1 MHRVQK
7 IFRLITVGEKAERV
21 AAGWV
26 IDDASRPQ
34 WAGQAVLRPDKSDVR
49 RGWGLQ
55 EGGCSNDM
63 HPRAADADG
72 GTVVSLPRD
81 ERGKKVH

>member
-7 IFRLITVGEKAERV
+7 IFRLIAVGEKAERV

-34 WAGQAVLRPDKSDVR
+34 WAGQAVLLPPPLLLQTKVMRR

-55 EGGCSNDM
+55 EGVREG
-63 HPRAADADG
+63 A
-72 GTVVSLPRD
+72 
-81 ERGKKVH
+81 ERG

>member
-1 MHRVQK
+1 M
-7 IFRLITVGEKAERV
+7 FRFVTVGEKAERV
-21 AAGWV
+21 AGWV

-34 WAGQAVLRPDKSDVR
+34 WAGQAVLRPLLLQTKVMLR

-63 HPRAADADG
+63 HPGAAG
-72 GTVVSLPRD
+72 GRRVPSLLSAVVSPPS
-81 ERGKKVH
+81 V